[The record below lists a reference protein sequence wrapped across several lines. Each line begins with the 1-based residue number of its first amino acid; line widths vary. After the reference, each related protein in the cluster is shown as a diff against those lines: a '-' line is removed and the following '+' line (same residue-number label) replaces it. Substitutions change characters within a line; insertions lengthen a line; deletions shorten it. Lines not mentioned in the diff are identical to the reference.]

1 MKEEEVEI
9 VLRTEAYYTASSGE
23 RDSSHN
29 DRKSQERSR
38 DTEESNLKRF
48 EDNYKKFPEIKVEG
62 DDEGLLQ
69 RIKIAKGELKNVN
82 SYLMNSCIMSP
93 NKNQQRILQSSDG
106 AFVYRLGII
115 DFLTAYGTKKKVET
129 RLNNMISWK
138 DKQGASCQEPA
149 IYADRFIKFL

>member
-62 DDEGLLQ
+62 DDEGLL
-69 RIKIAKGELKNVN
+69 
-82 SYLMNSCIMSP
+82 
-93 NKNQQRILQSSDG
+93 
-106 AFVYRLGII
+106 
-115 DFLTAYGTKKKVET
+115 
-129 RLNNMISWK
+129 
-138 DKQGASCQEPA
+138 
-149 IYADRFIKFL
+149 